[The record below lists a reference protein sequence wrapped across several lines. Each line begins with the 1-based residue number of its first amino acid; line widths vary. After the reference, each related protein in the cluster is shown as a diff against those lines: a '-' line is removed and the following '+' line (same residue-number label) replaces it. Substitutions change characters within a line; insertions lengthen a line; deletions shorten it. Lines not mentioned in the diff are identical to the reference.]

1 MAPLKPAVC
10 TFFTP
15 FFTVVYIV
23 EQLILQSSLYCKVA
37 YIAKC
42 LSFHDYFSSNL
53 FTKNAIGEGV
63 AIAVYTA
70 EQFVLQETFLSIRS
84 VVYNQERFQIM
95 SGL

>member
-1 MAPLKPAVC
+1 M
-10 TFFTP
+10 
-15 FFTVVYIV
+15 VYIV

-70 EQFVLQETFLSIRS
+70 ERFVLEESFLSLKT
-84 VVYNQERFQIM
+84 VVYNQKRIIM
-95 SGL
+95 ARIR